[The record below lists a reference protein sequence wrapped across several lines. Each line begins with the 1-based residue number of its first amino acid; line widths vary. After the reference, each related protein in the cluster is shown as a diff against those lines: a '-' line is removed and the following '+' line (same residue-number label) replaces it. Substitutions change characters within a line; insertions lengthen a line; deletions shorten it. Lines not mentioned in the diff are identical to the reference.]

1 MFFLHIV
8 YTIALAI
15 TLVLAIL
22 VITLVWLFHISGM
35 SYSLYKF
42 HRKPSHSNLKELPGV
57 SIIKPLTGIDA
68 NLYENLKTFFN
79 LKYPR
84 YEVLFCVQEHDN
96 ELIDLLERLREQYPH
111 VESQLFVVKGN
122 FLIESELDVSE
133 QETDIAEEQGND
145 LTPLVTRIKT
155 KQIQRKRISLWKRIL
170 CCGSHKL
177 LSGDKSSKNGTMD
190 IKNPKIFNMLPA
202 YEKAQYPYILISD
215 SGLMMHE
222 NTLYDMVISMTDN
235 VGLVHQMPFTC
246 DRKGFAASVEK
257 VYFGTQHAR
266 MYMTINLIGIN
277 CVTGMSC
284 LIRKECIDRVGGL
297 RAFGHYIAEDYYIA
311 YEVAKQGWKLR
322 VASTPAQQ
330 NSGEYSVSSWTER
343 MIRWCKL
350 RMRLSPLAYLEPLQ
364 ECFSSAVLAGIV
376 TNYLFEWNALVV
388 AACHILIWFIL
399 DYLMLRI
406 TQGGPLPFS
415 KFEFAIAWLVRE
427 FSSFYIY
434 FKAFTGPS
442 TVNWR
447 GKEYRLGSGTRAEEL
462 STIPLPPPAPSLVE
476 SSSSSVSSSV
486 SSSSSSSTSSS
497 SSSNSSLS
505 VAGPY
510 LLSSS
515 LSTKQ
520 PSQIV

>member
-15 TLVLAIL
+15 SLVLAIL
-22 VITLVWLFHISGM
+22 IIILVWLFHISGM
-35 SYSLYKF
+35 GYGLYKF
-42 HRKPSHSNLKELPGV
+42 HRKPSHSNLKEMPGV

-79 LKYPR
+79 LQYPR
-84 YEVLFCVQEHDN
+84 YEILFCVQEHDN
-96 ELIDLLERLREQYPH
+96 ELIDIIERLREQYPR
-111 VESQLFVVKGN
+111 VDSQLFVGTQSTAVKQ
-122 FLIESELDVSE
+122 EREVDEE
-133 QETDIAEEQGND
+133 QEYYDM
-145 LTPLVTRIKT
+145 PLVANPRDEKLRR
-155 KQIQRKRISLWKRIL
+155 KQFSLWKRIF
-170 CCGSHKL
+170 CCGSQKF
-177 LSGDKSSKNGTMD
+177 LSGDKLSKNGTMD
-190 IKNPKIFNMLPA
+190 IKNPKIYNMLPA
-202 YEKAQYPYILISD
+202 YEKAQYPFILISD

-222 NTLYDMVISMTDN
+222 NTLYDMVACMTDN

-246 DRKGFAASVEK
+246 DRKGFAGSVEK

-311 YEVAKQGWKLR
+311 DEVAKQGWKLR

-330 NSGEYSVSSWTER
+330 NSGEYSVSTWIDR

-364 ECFSSAVLAGIV
+364 ECFSSAILAGIV

-434 FKAFTGPS
+434 FKAFTGSS
-442 TVNWR
+442 TVKWR
-447 GKEYRLGSGTRAEEL
+447 GKEYRLGSGTRAEDL
-462 STIPLPPPAPSLVE
+462 SPLPLPPPAPSLLVE
-476 SSSSSVSSSV
+476 SP
-486 SSSSSSSTSSS
+486 SSSSSSSSSLSSSSLSNSTLPVTGSHLSSS
-497 SSSNSSLS
+497 SS
-505 VAGPY
+505 
-510 LLSSS
+510 
-515 LSTKQ
+515 TKQ
-520 PSQIV
+520 SSQLV

>member
-15 TLVLAIL
+15 SLVLAIL
-22 VITLVWLFHISGM
+22 IIILVWLFHISGM
-35 SYSLYKF
+35 GYGLYKF
-42 HRKPSHSNLKELPGV
+42 HRKPSHSNLKEMPGV

-79 LKYPR
+79 LQYPR
-84 YEVLFCVQEHDN
+84 YEILFCVQEHDN
-96 ELIDLLERLREQYPH
+96 ELIDIIERLREQYPR
-111 VESQLFVVKGN
+111 VDSQLFV
-122 FLIESELDVSE
+122 
-133 QETDIAEEQGND
+133 
-145 LTPLVTRIKT
+145 
-155 KQIQRKRISLWKRIL
+155 
-170 CCGSHKL
+170 GSQKF
-177 LSGDKSSKNGTMD
+177 LSGDKLSKNGTMD
-190 IKNPKIFNMLPA
+190 IKNPKIYNMLPA
-202 YEKAQYPYILISD
+202 YEKAQYPFILISD

-222 NTLYDMVISMTDN
+222 NTLYDMVACMTDN

-246 DRKGFAASVEK
+246 DRKGFAGSVEK

-311 YEVAKQGWKLR
+311 DEVAKQGWKLR

-330 NSGEYSVSSWTER
+330 NSGEYSVSTWIDR

-364 ECFSSAVLAGIV
+364 ECFSSAILAGIV

-434 FKAFTGPS
+434 FKAFTGSS
-442 TVNWR
+442 TVKWR
-447 GKEYRLGSGTRAEEL
+447 GKEYRLGSGTRAEDL
-462 STIPLPPPAPSLVE
+462 SPLPLPPPAPSLLVE
-476 SSSSSVSSSV
+476 SP
-486 SSSSSSSTSSS
+486 SSSSSSSSSLSSSSLSNSTLPVTGSHLSSS
-497 SSSNSSLS
+497 SS
-505 VAGPY
+505 
-510 LLSSS
+510 
-515 LSTKQ
+515 TKQ
-520 PSQIV
+520 SSQLV

>member
-1 MFFLHIV
+1 M
-8 YTIALAI
+8 
-15 TLVLAIL
+15 IL
-22 VITLVWLFHISGM
+22 ILFR
-35 SYSLYKF
+35 LYKF

-57 SIIKPLTGIDA
+57 SIIKPLTGIDT

-79 LKYPR
+79 LQYPR
-84 YEVLFCVQEHDN
+84 YEILFCVQEHDK

-111 VESQLFVVKGN
+111 VESQLFVG
-122 FLIESELDVSE
+122 
-133 QETDIAEEQGND
+133 
-145 LTPLVTRIKT
+145 
-155 KQIQRKRISLWKRIL
+155 SLSQK
-170 CCGSHKL
+170 
-177 LSGDKSSKNGTMD
+177 LSGDKSSKSGVTE
-190 IKNPKIFNMLPA
+190 IRNPKIFNMLPA

-222 NTLYDMVISMTDN
+222 NTLYDMVMCMTDT

-246 DRKGFAASVEK
+246 DRKGFAGSVEK

-266 MYMTINLIGIN
+266 MYMTINLVGIN

-284 LIRKECIDRVGGL
+284 LIRKECIDHVGGL

-311 YEVAKQGWKLR
+311 YEVAKQGWQLR
-322 VASTPAQQ
+322 VASAPAQQ
-330 NSGEYSVSSWTER
+330 NSGEYSVSTWIDR
-343 MIRWCKL
+343 MVRWCKL

-364 ECFSSAVLAGIV
+364 ECFSSAILAGLV

-406 TQGGPLPFS
+406 TQGGALPFS

-427 FSSFYIY
+427 LSSFYIY
-434 FKAFTGPS
+434 FKAFTGSS
-442 TVNWR
+442 TIKWR

-462 STIPLPPPAPSLVE
+462 TPSPSPPPAPSLLVE
-476 SSSSSVSSSV
+476 SSSSSMSTSSS
-486 SSSSSSSTSSS
+486 SSSSSSST
-497 SSSNSSLS
+497 NSISP
-505 VAGPY
+505 VAGPHI
-510 LLSSS
+510 LSSS

>member
-1 MFFLHIV
+1 MFGIGNSSSDVFHVTLHIFC
-8 YTIALAI
+8 YLLIGGWAFLA
-15 TLVLAIL
+15 T
-22 VITLVWLFHISGM
+22 FHLLGIIYG
-35 SYSLYKF
+35 LYKF
-42 HRKPSHSNLKELPGV
+42 HRKPSHSNLKEIPGV

-79 LKYPR
+79 LQYPR
-84 YEVLFCVQEHDN
+84 YEILFCVQEHDN
-96 ELIDLLERLREQYPH
+96 ELIDMIERLREEYPD
-111 VESQLFVVKGN
+111 VDSQLFVAGTQLSAVKQE
-122 FLIESELDVSE
+122 IELD
-133 QETDIAEEQGND
+133 EEQTYDNI
-145 LTPLVTRIKT
+145 PLVTTIRDEKLRR
-155 KQIQRKRISLWKRIL
+155 KQISLWKKLL
-170 CCGSHKL
+170 CCGSQKIS
-177 LSGDKSSKNGTMD
+177 SGDKLLKNGTMD
-190 IKNPKIFNMLPA
+190 IKNPKIYNMLPA

-222 NTLYDMVISMTDN
+222 HTLYDMVMCMTDN

-284 LIRKECIDRVGGL
+284 LIRKECIERVGGL

-322 VASTPAQQ
+322 VASAPAQQ
-330 NSGEYSVSSWTER
+330 NSGEYSVSTWIDR

-364 ECFSSAVLAGIV
+364 ECFSSAILAGIV

-406 TQGGPLPFS
+406 TQGGALPFS

-434 FKAFTGPS
+434 FKAFTGSS
-442 TVNWR
+442 TVRWR

-462 STIPLPPPAPSLVE
+462 SPLPLPPPAPSLVKSSSLSSI
-476 SSSSSVSSSV
+476 SSSSSLSNSTLPVAGPHL
-486 SSSSSSSTSSS
+486 SSSSST
-497 SSSNSSLS
+497 
-505 VAGPY
+505 
-510 LLSSS
+510 
-515 LSTKQ
+515 KQ
-520 PSQIV
+520 SPQLV

>member
-1 MFFLHIV
+1 MFGIGNNSGDVFHVILQTFCYLLIGGWAFLA
-8 YTIALAI
+8 T
-15 TLVLAIL
+15 
-22 VITLVWLFHISGM
+22 FHLLGIIYG
-35 SYSLYKF
+35 LYKF
-42 HRKPSHSNLKELPGV
+42 HRKPSHSNLKEIPGV
-57 SIIKPLTGIDA
+57 SIIKPLTGLDT

-79 LKYPR
+79 LQYPR
-84 YEVLFCVQEHDN
+84 YELLFCVQEHDN
-96 ELIDLLERLREQYPH
+96 ELIDLIERLREEYPD
-111 VESQLFVVKGN
+111 VDSQLFV
-122 FLIESELDVSE
+122 
-133 QETDIAEEQGND
+133 
-145 LTPLVTRIKT
+145 
-155 KQIQRKRISLWKRIL
+155 
-170 CCGSHKL
+170 GSQKFS
-177 LSGDKSSKNGTMD
+177 SGDKLLKNDTMD
-190 IKNPKIFNMLPA
+190 IKNPKIYNMLPA

-215 SGLMMHE
+215 SGLLMHE
-222 NTLYDMVISMTDN
+222 HTLYDMVMCMTDN

-330 NSGEYSVSSWTER
+330 NSGEYSVSTWIDR

-364 ECFSSAVLAGIV
+364 ECFSSAILAGIV

-406 TQGGPLPFS
+406 TQGGALPFS
-415 KFEFAIAWLVRE
+415 KFEFAIAWLLRE

-434 FKAFTGPS
+434 FKAFTGS
-442 TVNWR
+442 SIVKWR

-462 STIPLPPPAPSLVE
+462 SSLPLPPPAPSLLVE
-476 SSSSSVSSSV
+476 SSSS
-486 SSSSSSSTSSS
+486 TTLSSS
-497 SSSNSSLS
+497 SSSNSTLP
-505 VAGPY
+505 VAGPH

-515 LSTKQ
+515 SSSTKQ
-520 PSQIV
+520 SSQLV

>member
-1 MFFLHIV
+1 MFFLHIL

-15 TLVLAIL
+15 SLVLAIL
-22 VITLVWLFHISGM
+22 IIILVWLFHLSGM

-57 SIIKPLTGIDA
+57 SIIKPLTGIDT

-79 LKYPR
+79 LQYPR
-84 YEVLFCVQEHDN
+84 YEILFCVQEHDN
-96 ELIDLLERLREQYPH
+96 ELIDMIERLREEYSD
-111 VESQLFVVKGN
+111 VDSKLFIGSQ
-122 FLIESELDVSE
+122 
-133 QETDIAEEQGND
+133 
-145 LTPLVTRIKT
+145 
-155 KQIQRKRISLWKRIL
+155 
-170 CCGSHKL
+170 KL
-177 LSGDKSSKNGTMD
+177 LSGDKLLKNGTMD
-190 IKNPKIFNMLPA
+190 IKNPKIYNMLPA

-222 NTLYDMVISMTDN
+222 HTLYDMVMCMTDN

-322 VASTPAQQ
+322 VASAPAQQ
-330 NSGEYSVSSWTER
+330 NSGEYSVSTWIDR

-364 ECFSSAVLAGIV
+364 ECFSSAILAGIV

-406 TQGGPLPFS
+406 TQGGALPFS

-434 FKAFTGPS
+434 FKAFTGSS
-442 TVNWR
+442 TVKWR

-462 STIPLPPPAPSLVE
+462 SPLSLPPPAPSLLVE
-476 SSSSSVSSSV
+476 SSSLSSIS
-486 SSSSSSSTSSS
+486 SSS
-497 SSSNSSLS
+497 SSSNSTLP
-505 VAGPY
+505 VAGPH

-515 LSTKQ
+515 SLSSTKQ
-520 PSQIV
+520 SSQL

>member
-1 MFFLHIV
+1 MFGINNISTFDIILHICC
-8 YTIALAI
+8 YLLIAGWGLLA
-15 TLVLAIL
+15 T
-22 VITLVWLFHISGM
+22 FHILGLF
-35 SYSLYKF
+35 YGLYKF

-111 VESQLFVVKGN
+111 VESQLFV
-122 FLIESELDVSE
+122 
-133 QETDIAEEQGND
+133 
-145 LTPLVTRIKT
+145 
-155 KQIQRKRISLWKRIL
+155 
-170 CCGSHKL
+170 GSHKL

-447 GKEYRLGSGTRAEEL
+447 GKEYRLGTGTRAEEL
-462 STIPLPPPAPSLVE
+462 STIPLPPPAPSLAE
-476 SSSSSVSSSV
+476 STSSSVSSSV
-486 SSSSSSSTSSS
+486 SSSSSTSSS

>member
-1 MFFLHIV
+1 
-8 YTIALAI
+8 
-15 TLVLAIL
+15 
-22 VITLVWLFHISGM
+22 M
-35 SYSLYKF
+35 SYGLYKF

-57 SIIKPLTGIDA
+57 SIIKPLTGIDT

-79 LKYPR
+79 LQYPR
-84 YEVLFCVQEHDN
+84 YEILFCVQEHDK

-111 VESQLFVVKGN
+111 VESQLFVAGSDFEVKIHEN
-122 FLIESELDVSE
+122 
-133 QETDIAEEQGND
+133 DIDEEQGSD
-145 LTPLVTRIKT
+145 RTPLVTGSTEDLSRR
-155 KQIQRKRISLWKRIL
+155 QRRSIWKRL
-170 CCGSHKL
+170 FCCGSLSQK
-177 LSGDKSSKNGTMD
+177 LSGDKSSKSGVTE
-190 IKNPKIFNMLPA
+190 IRNPKIFNMLPA

-222 NTLYDMVISMTDN
+222 NTLYDMVMCMTDT

-246 DRKGFAASVEK
+246 DRKGFAGSVEK

-284 LIRKECIDRVGGL
+284 LIRKECIDHVGGL

-311 YEVAKQGWKLR
+311 YEVAKQGWQLR
-322 VASTPAQQ
+322 VASSPAQQ
-330 NSGEYSVSSWTER
+330 NSGEYSVSTWIDR
-343 MIRWCKL
+343 MVRWCKL

-364 ECFSSAVLAGIV
+364 ECFSSAILAGLV

-406 TQGGPLPFS
+406 TQGGALPFS

-427 FSSFYIY
+427 LSSFYIY
-434 FKAFTGPS
+434 FKAFTGSS
-442 TVNWR
+442 TVKWR

-462 STIPLPPPAPSLVE
+462 TPTPSPPPAPSLLVE
-476 SSSSSVSSSV
+476 SSSSSMSTSS
-486 SSSSSSSTSSS
+486 SSSSSSST
-497 SSSNSSLS
+497 NSISP
-505 VAGPY
+505 VAGPHI
-510 LLSSS
+510 LSSS

>member
-1 MFFLHIV
+1 
-8 YTIALAI
+8 
-15 TLVLAIL
+15 
-22 VITLVWLFHISGM
+22 M

-42 HRKPSHSNLKELPGV
+42 HRKPSHSNLKEIPGV
-57 SIIKPLTGIDA
+57 SIIKPLTGLDT

-79 LKYPR
+79 LQYPR
-84 YEVLFCVQEHDN
+84 YELLFCVQEHDN
-96 ELIDLLERLREQYPH
+96 ELIDLIERLREEYPD
-111 VESQLFVVKGN
+111 VDSQLFV
-122 FLIESELDVSE
+122 
-133 QETDIAEEQGND
+133 
-145 LTPLVTRIKT
+145 
-155 KQIQRKRISLWKRIL
+155 
-170 CCGSHKL
+170 GSQKFS
-177 LSGDKSSKNGTMD
+177 SGDKLLKNDTMD
-190 IKNPKIFNMLPA
+190 IKNPKIYNMLPA

-215 SGLMMHE
+215 SGLLMHE
-222 NTLYDMVISMTDN
+222 HTLYDMVMCMTDN

-330 NSGEYSVSSWTER
+330 NSGEYSVSTWIDR

-364 ECFSSAVLAGIV
+364 ECFSSAILAGIV

-406 TQGGPLPFS
+406 TQGGALPFS
-415 KFEFAIAWLVRE
+415 KFEFAIAWLLRE

-434 FKAFTGPS
+434 FKAFTGS
-442 TVNWR
+442 SIVKWR

-462 STIPLPPPAPSLVE
+462 SSLPLPPPAPSLLVE
-476 SSSSSVSSSV
+476 SSSS
-486 SSSSSSSTSSS
+486 TTLSSS
-497 SSSNSSLS
+497 SSSNSTLP
-505 VAGPY
+505 VAGPH

-515 LSTKQ
+515 SSSTKQ
-520 PSQIV
+520 SSQLV

>member
-8 YTIALAI
+8 YTIALSI

-22 VITLVWLFHISGM
+22 VVTLVWLFHISGM

-42 HRKPSHSNLKELPGV
+42 HRKPLHSNLKELPGV
-57 SIIKPLTGIDA
+57 SIIKPLTGIDT

-79 LKYPR
+79 LQYPR
-84 YEVLFCVQEHDN
+84 YEILFCVQEHDN

-111 VESQLFVVKGN
+111 VESQLFIG
-122 FLIESELDVSE
+122 
-133 QETDIAEEQGND
+133 
-145 LTPLVTRIKT
+145 
-155 KQIQRKRISLWKRIL
+155 SL
-170 CCGSHKL
+170 KL
-177 LSGDKSSKNGTMD
+177 FSGDKSSKNAAMD
-190 IKNPKIFNMLPA
+190 IRNPKIFNMLPA

-215 SGLMMHE
+215 SGLMMQE
-222 NTLYDMVISMTDN
+222 NTLYDMVTCMTDT

-330 NSGEYSVSSWTER
+330 NSGEYSVSTWTDR

-364 ECFSSAVLAGIV
+364 ECFSSAILAGVV

-406 TQGGPLPFS
+406 TQGGALPFS

-434 FKAFTGPS
+434 FKAFTGSS
-442 TVNWR
+442 TVKWR

-462 STIPLPPPAPSLVE
+462 FASPLPPPAPSLLVE
-476 SSSSSVSSSV
+476 SSLSSMS

-497 SSSNSSLS
+497 SSSSPSSNSITP
-505 VAGPY
+505 VAGPHI
-510 LLSSS
+510 LSSS
-515 LSTKQ
+515 LSMKQ
-520 PSQIV
+520 PSQLV

>member
-1 MFFLHIV
+1 M
-8 YTIALAI
+8 
-15 TLVLAIL
+15 
-22 VITLVWLFHISGM
+22 M
-35 SYSLYKF
+35 NCLYKF

-57 SIIKPLTGIDA
+57 SIIKPLTGIDT

-79 LKYPR
+79 LQYPR
-84 YEVLFCVQEHDN
+84 YEILFCVQEHDN
-96 ELIDLLERLREQYPH
+96 ELIDMIERLREEYSD
-111 VESQLFVVKGN
+111 VDSKLFIGSQ
-122 FLIESELDVSE
+122 
-133 QETDIAEEQGND
+133 
-145 LTPLVTRIKT
+145 
-155 KQIQRKRISLWKRIL
+155 
-170 CCGSHKL
+170 KL
-177 LSGDKSSKNGTMD
+177 LSGDKLLKNGTMD
-190 IKNPKIFNMLPA
+190 IKNPKIYNMLPA

-222 NTLYDMVISMTDN
+222 HTLYDMVMCMTDN

-322 VASTPAQQ
+322 VASAPAQQ
-330 NSGEYSVSSWTER
+330 NSGEYSVSTWIDR

-364 ECFSSAVLAGIV
+364 ECFSSAILAGIV

-406 TQGGPLPFS
+406 TQGGALPFS

-434 FKAFTGPS
+434 FKAFTGSS
-442 TVNWR
+442 TVKWR

-462 STIPLPPPAPSLVE
+462 SPLSLPPPAPSLLVE
-476 SSSSSVSSSV
+476 SSSLSSIS
-486 SSSSSSSTSSS
+486 SSS
-497 SSSNSSLS
+497 SSSNSTLP
-505 VAGPY
+505 VAGPH

-515 LSTKQ
+515 SLSSTKQ
-520 PSQIV
+520 SSQLV